1 MDLNIFDELKKLQ
14 TIAGAYKEWS
24 SYRHKVTEYIINNT
38 TDFESIA
45 IFGAGKCN
53 DIDLNILESKF
64 EKVILIDIDMSSMKE
79 GINQYSLVDSNKI
92 ELIACDFLGIEDSEY
107 RDYEYLVK
115 KYFFTNTNNLSSRH
129 KILSLL
135 DDLTAKINKYPLAF
149 GEDAYKNSILI
160 GVHSQINVYLQRIWS
175 ICLQITGEG
184 DNLAIEKIKKMND
197 IVAKKLNAAVIEST
211 KVKLFFGYEMGMEG
225 QYGRIEG
232 AIQAEHDLELRLE
245 SGLINFSSEFKLL
258 WPFKSDCKYVMR
270 FICISKNKVLEDE
283 EFPNVHF
290 DAQ

>member
-14 TIAGAYKEWS
+14 TIAGAYNEWS
-24 SYRHKVTEYIINNT
+24 SYRSKVTDYIINNT

-64 EKVILIDIDMSSMKE
+64 KKVILIDIDMSAMKE
-79 GINQYSLVDSNKI
+79 GINQYSLENSNKI
-92 ELIACDFLGIEDSEY
+92 ELIAYDFLGIEDREY
-107 RDYEYLVK
+107 RDYEYLVR
-115 KYFFTNTNNLSSRH
+115 KYFFTNTNTLNSRH

-135 DDLTAKINKYPLAF
+135 DNLTVKINKHPLVF
-149 GEDAYKNSILI
+149 GKDTYKNSILI

-175 ICLQITGEG
+175 ICLQVTGKE
-184 DNLAIEKIKKMND
+184 DNLAIDKIKRMND

-211 KVKLFFGYEMGMEG
+211 EDNLFFGYEMGIEG
-225 QYGRIEG
+225 QNGRIEG

-245 SGLINFSSEFKLL
+245 SDLINFSSEIKLL
-258 WPFKSDCKYVMR
+258 WPFKPDCKYVMR
-270 FICISKNKVLEDE
+270 FICISKKSS
-283 EFPNVHF
+283 FG
-290 DAQ
+290 